1 MANTIHPTAIISPK
15 AELGDNV
22 EIGAYA
28 IIGDNVFIG
37 DNTKIYHHAVI
48 AGNTRIGKNNRIFQF
63 ASLGEIPQDKK
74 FNEGDDTWLEIG
86 DGNTIREFTTF
97 NRGTVGG
104 GGITKLGDD
113 NWIMA
118 YCHLAHDCIVGS
130 HTIFANNA
138 SLAGHVQIDDFVI
151 LGGYALVY
159 QFVRVGAYSILAF
172 SSGTKQ
178 NVPPFSMVSGMPS
191 KASGINLE
199 GLRRNNFSAEET
211 QSIKDCFKYL
221 YKENLLLAEAREK
234 IAELALSSPSAKLI
248 ADFIADTGKRGL
260 IR

>member
-48 AGNTRIGKNNRIFQF
+48 ARNTRIGKNNRIFQF

-118 YCHLAHDCIVGS
+118 YF
-130 HTIFANNA
+130 IF
-138 SLAGHVQIDDFVI
+138 I
-151 LGGYALVY
+151 
-159 QFVRVGAYSILAF
+159 
-172 SSGTKQ
+172 
-178 NVPPFSMVSGMPS
+178 
-191 KASGINLE
+191 
-199 GLRRNNFSAEET
+199 
-211 QSIKDCFKYL
+211 
-221 YKENLLLAEAREK
+221 
-234 IAELALSSPSAKLI
+234 
-248 ADFIADTGKRGL
+248 
-260 IR
+260 